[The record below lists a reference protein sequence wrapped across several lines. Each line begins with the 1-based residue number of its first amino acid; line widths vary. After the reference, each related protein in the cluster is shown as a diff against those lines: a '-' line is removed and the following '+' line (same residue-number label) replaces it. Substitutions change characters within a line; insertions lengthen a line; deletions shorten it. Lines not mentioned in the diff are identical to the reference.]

1 MKYIG
6 YNEREFQKL
15 KPGDIIT
22 YMIGMKKRTTTC
34 IGDAFYNY
42 DADEPGWEVETENC
56 FLSIDNDIWVQ
67 TSDESLVS
75 TEEIENE

>member
-6 YNEREFQKL
+6 YNEKEFKKL
-15 KPGDIIT
+15 KSGDIIT
-22 YMIGMKKRTTTC
+22 YIVGMKKRTTIC

-56 FLSIDNDIWVQ
+56 FLSINNDIWVQ
-67 TSDESLVS
+67 TADESLVS
-75 TEEIENE
+75 

>member
-15 KPGDIIT
+15 KSGNVIT
-22 YMIGMKKRTTTC
+22 YMIDMKKRTTTC
-34 IGDAFYNY
+34 TSDAFYNY

-56 FLSIDNDIWVQ
+56 FLSINNDIWVQ

-75 TEEIENE
+75 TEE